1 MEQIINETKRPRKHL
16 TMEERLAQLE
26 RKEKKALAVETK
38 RKAKIA
44 KLRTALFVQRRD
56 AFAKMLEEN
65 GIQTESQLAT
75 AMELHQL
82 LAEWGIKTKC
92 QLEEV
97 LSAAEQGNSNLIEDL
112 REQKEHGEQIA
123 NE

>member
-1 MEQIINETKRPRKHL
+1 MEQITNDTKPRRKHL

-38 RKAKIA
+38 RKAKIT
-44 KLRTALFVQRRD
+44 KLRTALFAQRRD
-56 AFAKMLEEN
+56 AFAKVLEEN
-65 GIQTESQLAT
+65 GIQTESQLAA

-82 LAEWGIKTKC
+82 LAKWGINTKC
-92 QLEEV
+92 QLEE
-97 LSAAEQGNSNLIEDL
+97 LLLAAEQGNSNLIEDL

>member
-1 MEQIINETKRPRKHL
+1 MEQIINETKRQRKHL

-44 KLRTALFVQRRD
+44 KLRTALFAQRRD

-82 LAEWGIKTKC
+82 LAEWGIITKC

>member
-1 MEQIINETKRPRKHL
+1 MEQITNETKTPRKYL

-44 KLRTALFVQRRD
+44 RLRTALFAQRRD
-56 AFAKMLEEN
+56 AFAKVLAEN
-65 GIQTESQLAT
+65 GIQTESQLVT

-82 LAEWGIKTKC
+82 LAEWGINTKC
-92 QLEEV
+92 QLEE
-97 LSAAEQGNSNLIEDL
+97 LLLAAEQGNSNLIEDL

>member
-1 MEQIINETKRPRKHL
+1 MEQITNETKTPRKHL
-16 TMEERLAQLE
+16 TMEESLAQLE

-44 KLRTALFVQRRD
+44 KLRTALFAQRRD
-56 AFAKMLEEN
+56 AFAKVLAEN
-65 GIQTESQLAT
+65 GIQTDSQLAT

-82 LAEWGIKTKC
+82 LAEWGIRTKC

>member
-1 MEQIINETKRPRKHL
+1 MEQITNETKTPRKHL

-44 KLRTALFVQRRD
+44 KLRTALFAQRRD
-56 AFAKMLEEN
+56 AFAKVLEEN
-65 GIQTESQLAT
+65 GIQTASQLT
-75 AMELHQL
+75 IAMELHQL
-82 LAEWGIKTKC
+82 LAKWGINTKC
-92 QLEEV
+92 QLAEV
-97 LSAAEQGNSNLIEDL
+97 LSAAEQGNSNLMEDL

>member
-1 MEQIINETKRPRKHL
+1 MEQITNETKTLRKHL

-26 RKEKKALAVETK
+26 QKEKKALAVETK

-44 KLRTALFVQRRD
+44 KLRTALFAQKRD
-56 AFAKMLEEN
+56 TFAKVLEEN
-65 GIQTESQLAT
+65 GIRTESQLAT
-75 AMELHQL
+75 VMELHQL
-82 LAEWGIKTKC
+82 LAECDISTKC

-112 REQKEHGEQIA
+112 REQKEHGKQIA
-123 NE
+123 DE

>member
-1 MEQIINETKRPRKHL
+1 MEQITNETKTPRKYL

-44 KLRTALFVQRRD
+44 RLRTALFAQRRD
-56 AFAKMLEEN
+56 AFAKVLAEN

-82 LAEWGIKTKC
+82 LAEWGINTKC
-92 QLEEV
+92 QLEEF
-97 LSAAEQGNSNLIEDL
+97 LLAAEQGNSNLIEDL